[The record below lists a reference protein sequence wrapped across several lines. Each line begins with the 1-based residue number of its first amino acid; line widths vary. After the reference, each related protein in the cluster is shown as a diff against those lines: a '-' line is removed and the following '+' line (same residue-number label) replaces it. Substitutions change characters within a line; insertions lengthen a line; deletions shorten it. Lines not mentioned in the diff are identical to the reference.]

1 MDGVVTMD
9 EKLLSERIYVPNV
22 ETDRA
27 RWMVKSAFQEFI
39 NAEIIRGKK
48 EKRFSRHSNLEPK
61 TYMKSSKCTR
71 Q

>member
-1 MDGVVTMD
+1 MGGLVTMD

-48 EKRFSRHSNLEPK
+48 
-61 TYMKSSKCTR
+61 KSDFLGIAI
-71 Q
+71 